1 VQHPPQGG
9 EAPEAKEVADAHGMN
24 YGSPLFFDKANLDK
38 ELHRVFE
45 ICNGCRLCYSLCPSF
60 TVMLNRID
68 ELDPHAGEASGKHLE
83 EGGAMIEEHEAA
95 QLLEKVE
102 VRTENPVSLL
112 QEGDYRKVVELC
124 YECKLCYPKCP
135 YVPPHEFAVDFPKLM
150 LRAKINQAQE
160 EGIALRE
167 RVLGATD
174 AVGTAMTKIAP
185 IANAAAHS
193 RFNRALMESTIGIH
207 RDRILPEYASETL
220 LQWWSRRAPL
230 PPPAEA
236 SADVAIFGTC
246 FVNYN
251 DPEIGKAVVEV
262 LEMAGCR
269 VDVPEQVC
277 CGMPKLDGGDLEGAR
292 DLARKNLELLMP
304 AVREGKKICSPG
316 PSCTLMLKSE
326 YPELLPGPD
335 SKALA
340 DAVVDASDLVLQ
352 LARGKK
358 LSRPAQKIGKVAVHV
373 PCHNRVQNIGYRGR
387 DLLKWAGAD
396 VQMVDRCCGMD
407 GTWGMKK
414 EFFAESLK
422 VAEKAARAVEGAE
435 PDVVCSDC
443 PLAGLQLTQKTGR
456 RSFHPVRVLH
466 RALQGDSLRSP
477 RRDEGETS

>member
-1 VQHPPQGG
+1 MKKIAEAVAYAHSKGIIHRDLKPANILLQRKGEGGRLKSAVQHPPQGG
-9 EAPEAKEVADAHGMN
+9 EAREAKEVADAHGMN

-304 AVREGKKICSPG
+304 AVDQALSFRFSAIVAGDGVALLQQAGNHIAAHYSQADKPQICHRSSLTPQTKR
-316 PSCTLMLKSE
+316 PS
-326 YPELLPGPD
+326 
-335 SKALA
+335 
-340 DAVVDASDLVLQ
+340 
-352 LARGKK
+352 
-358 LSRPAQKIGKVAVHV
+358 
-373 PCHNRVQNIGYRGR
+373 
-387 DLLKWAGAD
+387 
-396 VQMVDRCCGMD
+396 
-407 GTWGMKK
+407 
-414 EFFAESLK
+414 
-422 VAEKAARAVEGAE
+422 
-435 PDVVCSDC
+435 
-443 PLAGLQLTQKTGR
+443 R
-456 RSFHPVRVLH
+456 R
-466 RALQGDSLRSP
+466 Q
-477 RRDEGETS
+477 